1 MATLGELRPLRPL
14 ARVERSRAARTIRG
28 IGPRPLLLARYLGH
42 HALTRWRQR
51 SLRTTYASRV
61 ADPPDGADLHL
72 PAIDLPSGHA
82 LPGSLAGAAATIRA
96 EADLILQHRV
106 DLLGSGLVELGDDI
120 QWDLDFKSGYRW
132 PPSFYQDVEV
142 TRLTDASDAKV
153 PWELSRCHHLLTL
166 ARAAVLFEDTD
177 YAEELERELDSWL
190 AHNPTGYGVN
200 WANPMEVALRAVNWV
215 WAIATLETWRKL
227 DPALRPRVTASLQ
240 SHGRHIA
247 ANLEGTP
254 YLRSNHFLSNL
265 LGLLVLGTSLEN
277 DPEAERWR
285 RLAASAF
292 ENEIRTQVLA
302 DGVGFEGSLSYHGL
316 ALEIFL
322 LATTVARDAGID
334 LSSGFTARLERM
346 LEASRALRHSNGRL
360 PLFGDGDSGRVLPG
374 SFDRRPTLDHLLWLG
389 AAVLKQGRP
398 LSGMPDPEVAWTI
411 GAAAWQRLAHAPER
425 AATTESTF
433 PASGF
438 YILRGSRLQ
447 IFVRCGD
454 VGQNGNGGHA
464 HNDLFSFE
472 LSCGDVPIVV
482 DSGTYTYTA
491 DPAARNAFR
500 STLAHNT
507 VVVAGA
513 EINPIIED
521 ELFRLRQVAR
531 PRVELWQDL
540 VDQPHLVVS
549 HDGYRRLHPPIRHRR
564 SFFLGRSIDRF
575 EVRDELLG
583 RGDQHAHSFLH
594 LAADT
599 QVTRIGER
607 EFSLARDNET
617 VTLAFRGT
625 AEVRLQD
632 GWVSDR
638 YGVRKRAAVLVARVS
653 GSLPLVFGYEFSLAG
668 CPETSGN
675 IGPHATASP

>member
-1 MATLGELRPLRPL
+1 LTTLGELRPLRPL
-14 ARVERSRAARTIRG
+14 ATLERSRAVRAIRR

-42 HALTRWRQR
+42 HALTRWQQR
-51 SLRTTYASRV
+51 SLRITYASRV
-61 ADPPDGADLHL
+61 ANPPEGADLQL
-72 PAIDLPSGHA
+72 PAIDLPSARA
-82 LPGSLAGAAATIRA
+82 LSGVLADAAATIRA
-96 EADLILQHRV
+96 EAELILQHRV

-120 QWDLDFKSGYRW
+120 QWNLDFKSGYRW

-166 ARAAVLFEDTD
+166 ARAAVLFEDSD
-177 YAEELERELDSWL
+177 YAEELERELESWL
-190 AHNPTGYGVN
+190 ADNPTGYGIN

-240 SHGRHIA
+240 SHGRHLA

-254 YLRSNHFLSNL
+254 YLRSNHYLSNL

-285 RLAASAF
+285 RLAASAL
-292 ENEIRTQVLA
+292 EKEIRTQVLA
-302 DGVGFEGSLSYHGL
+302 DGVGFEASLPYHGL

-322 LATTVARDAGID
+322 LATMVARDAGID
-334 LSSGFTARLERM
+334 LSPGFTARLERM

-374 SFDRRPTLDHLLWLG
+374 SFEHRPTLDHLLWLG
-389 AAVLKQGRP
+389 AALFEQSRP

-411 GAAAWQRLAHAPER
+411 GATAWQRLARAPES
-425 AATTESTF
+425 AAPTESTF

-438 YILRGSRLQ
+438 YILRGSRLRV
-447 IFVRCGD
+447 FVRCGD

-472 LSCGDVPIVV
+472 LSYGDVPIVV

-500 STLAHNT
+500 STCAHNT
-507 VVVAGA
+507 VAVAGA

-531 PRVELWQDL
+531 PRVELWRDF
-540 VDQPHLVVS
+540 DQAQLVVT
-549 HDGYRRLHPPIRHRR
+549 HDGYRRLHPPVTHRR
-564 SFFLGRSIDRF
+564 SFVLEPSIDTF

-583 RGDQHAHSFLH
+583 RGDQDAHSFLH

-599 QVTRIGER
+599 QVTRIGEC
-607 EFSLARDNET
+607 EFALSRDHET
-617 VTLAFRGT
+617 VTLAFRDT
-625 AEVRLQD
+625 AEVRLVD

-653 GSLPLVFGYEFSLAG
+653 GSLPLAFGYQFSLAG
-668 CPETSGN
+668 DPE
-675 IGPHATASP
+675 IVRPLATASS